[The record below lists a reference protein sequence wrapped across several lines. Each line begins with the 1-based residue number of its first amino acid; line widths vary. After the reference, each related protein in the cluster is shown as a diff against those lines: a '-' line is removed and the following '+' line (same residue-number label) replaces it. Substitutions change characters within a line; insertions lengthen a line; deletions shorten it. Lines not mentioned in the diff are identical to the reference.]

1 MKTSKVFIETFGCTF
16 NQADSQIMAGNL
28 IENDFELVDSIE
40 KADVAIINTCYVK
53 QPTENKVTNRI
64 QKLRENFSDLKI
76 IVSGCMVE
84 IDPKKLEKIAPDVS
98 WIGPHKLN
106 KTTDVVKASLNGEIE
121 RICGFSDD
129 TKVGVAKVR
138 FDDLIHIIQ
147 ICEGCLGV
155 CSYCCTRFAR
165 GVLNSYPIKDIV
177 KEAKAAIEE
186 GCVEIQ
192 LTAQDTAAFGK
203 DTGEKLSAL
212 IKEVANLANNPEIV
226 LTNDSNL
233 SSDFRIRVG
242 MMHPNNIGDDLENLI
257 EAFKLPNVYKFI
269 HLPVQSGSDKV
280 LNDMKR
286 FYTVSEYKYIVKRFT
301 EEIPNITIATDIIVG
316 YPTEEEADFEKTA
329 ELLRFIKPG
338 IVHLSKYKHRKGAP
352 SSVLDEI
359 PHSTMKRRSKYLTD
373 IKSEITE
380 EENHD
385 LLGTIQRVIVVER
398 GSKGGFI
405 AKNDSYI
412 PVVVD
417 NVDIGIFVEVKVTE
431 VTSTYLRGVVL

>member
-1 MKTSKVFIETFGCTF
+1 
-16 NQADSQIMAGNL
+16 
-28 IENDFELVDSIE
+28 
-40 KADVAIINTCYVK
+40 
-53 QPTENKVTNRI
+53 
-64 QKLRENFSDLKI
+64 
-76 IVSGCMVE
+76 
-84 IDPKKLEKIAPDVS
+84 
-98 WIGPHKLN
+98 
-106 KTTDVVKASLNGEIE
+106 
-121 RICGFSDD
+121 
-129 TKVGVAKVR
+129 
-138 FDDLIHIIQ
+138 
-147 ICEGCLGV
+147 
-155 CSYCCTRFAR
+155 
-165 GVLNSYPIKDIV
+165 
-177 KEAKAAIEE
+177 
-186 GCVEIQ
+186 
-192 LTAQDTAAFGK
+192 
-203 DTGEKLSAL
+203 
-212 IKEVANLANNPEIV
+212 
-226 LTNDSNL
+226 
-233 SSDFRIRVG
+233 
-242 MMHPNNIGDDLENLI
+242 
-257 EAFKLPNVYKFI
+257 
-269 HLPVQSGSDKV
+269 
-280 LNDMKR
+280 MKR

-338 IVHLSKYKHRKGAP
+338 IVHLSKYKHRVGAP

>member
-1 MKTSKVFIETFGCTF
+1 MKTSKIFIETFGCTF

-64 QKLRENFSDLKI
+64 QKLRDSFPDLKI

-84 IDPKKLEKIAPDVS
+84 IDPKKLDKIAPNTS
-98 WIGPHKLN
+98 WIGPHRLN
-106 KTTDVVKASLNGEIE
+106 KTTDVVKACLNGEIE
-121 RICGFSDD
+121 RACGFSDE
-129 TKVGVAKVR
+129 TKVGVPKVR

-147 ICEGCLGV
+147 ICEGCLGI

-177 KEAKAAIEE
+177 KEAKRAILD

-203 DTGEKLSAL
+203 DTGERLSDL
-212 IKEVANLANNPEIV
+212 IREVANLANDPDI
-226 LTNDSNL
+226 

-242 MMHPNNIGDDLENLI
+242 MMHPNNIGEDLEDLI
-257 EAFKLPNVYKFI
+257 KSFKLPNVYKFI
-269 HLPVQSGSDKV
+269 HLPIQSGSDKV
-280 LNDMKR
+280 LDDMKR
-286 FYTVSEYKYIVKRFT
+286 FHTVAEYKEIVKRFK
-301 EEIPNITIATDIIVG
+301 EEIPNLTIATDIIVG
-316 YPTEEEADFEKTA
+316 YPTEEEEDFEKTA
-329 ELLRFIKPG
+329 ELVRDIRPG
-338 IVHLSKYKHRKGAP
+338 LIHLSKYRHREGAP

-359 PHSTMKRRSKYLTD
+359 PHSVMKRRSKYLTD

-380 EENHD
+380 EENKE
-385 LLGTIQRVIVVER
+385 LLGSIQRVLVVEK
-398 GSKGGFI
+398 GSKGGYI
-405 AKNDSYI
+405 AKTNSYI

-417 NVDIGIFVEVKVTE
+417 NVDIGTFVDIKITE
-431 VTSTYLRGVVL
+431 ATSTYLKGVLVS